1 MNSQCTLSTWKMLT
15 LALLLVFTTALP
27 AADKV
32 QSRISAPELVALD
45 LSGKTQQ
52 LKRYRGQ
59 VVLVNFWAT
68 WCPPCRAEMP
78 SLWRL
83 KQKLKDKPFQVITVN
98 MGENRETIAA
108 FLPEQMQRDFIVLR
122 DSDAASLERW
132 QVTALPATYLLDRQ
146 GRIAYSILGAMEWD
160 QAASVARI
168 NRLLAE

>member
-1 MNSQCTLSTWKMLT
+1 MLSTWKVLV
-15 LALLLVFTTALP
+15 LAPLLLVFTTALP
-27 AADKV
+27 AADKSH
-32 QSRISAPELVALD
+32 SRVTAPELEAID

-52 LKRYRGQ
+52 LSRYRGQ

-83 KQKLKDKPFQVITVN
+83 KQKLKDKPFQVVTVN

-108 FLPEQMQRDFIVLR
+108 FLPGQMQQDFIVLR

-132 QVTALPATYLLDRQ
+132 RVTALPATYLIDRQ
-146 GRIAYSILGAMEWD
+146 GRIAYSVLGAVEWD
-160 QAASVARI
+160 QAASVDRV